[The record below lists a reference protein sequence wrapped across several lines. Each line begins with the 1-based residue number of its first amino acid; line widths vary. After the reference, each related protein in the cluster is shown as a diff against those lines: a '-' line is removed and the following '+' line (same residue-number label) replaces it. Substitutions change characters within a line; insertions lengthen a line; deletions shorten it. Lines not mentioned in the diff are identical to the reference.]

1 MNTEEKL
8 AKLDG
13 FCEAVTKGK
22 YGFTDEGKD
31 TMKKFL
37 QYFSVQEIQFAMS
50 FGAEEIKFET
60 QEDFKRMLD
69 SMCSRLWLIFFD
81 KNQKKKEE

>member
-1 MNTEEKL
+1 
-8 AKLDG
+8 
-13 FCEAVTKGK
+13 
-22 YGFTDEGKD
+22 
-31 TMKKFL
+31 MKKFL

-50 FGAEEIKFET
+50 LGAEEIKFET